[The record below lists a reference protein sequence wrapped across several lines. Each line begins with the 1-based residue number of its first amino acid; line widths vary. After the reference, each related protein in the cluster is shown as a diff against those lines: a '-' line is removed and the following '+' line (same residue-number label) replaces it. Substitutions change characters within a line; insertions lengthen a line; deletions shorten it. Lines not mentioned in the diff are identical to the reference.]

1 MLVVN
6 IYDPWY
12 FDSKKFNKLIEA
24 LCWSVGYWSMQVV
37 KAIDAVSREQ
47 LVQIAAVM
55 GIGTAAPV
63 FSMAPL
69 RPAVLLP
76 TITEEDRVI
85 LNNVE
90 KVAKFLTSET
100 SKASS
105 HQVSTYIKNLKPP
118 AFILNLSN
126 LLVYL
131 NVWLHEWYKKTYS
144 YIVLLH
150 SLLFS
155 VEQIPDILLCLA
167 KLGNYLLHDYIH
179 HVVMWWY
186 CWQFSDI
193 VCMQFYCM
201 LLQ

>member
-1 MLVVN
+1 
-6 IYDPWY
+6 
-12 FDSKKFNKLIEA
+12 
-24 LCWSVGYWSMQVV
+24 MQVV

-47 LVQIAAVM
+47 LVQIAAVL

-90 KVAKFLTSET
+90 KVAKFLTSGT

-105 HQVSTYIKNLKPP
+105 HQVSAYINNLKPP

-131 NVWLHEWYKKTYS
+131 NV
-144 YIVLLH
+144 
-150 SLLFS
+150 
-155 VEQIPDILLCLA
+155 
-167 KLGNYLLHDYIH
+167 
-179 HVVMWWY
+179 
-186 CWQFSDI
+186 
-193 VCMQFYCM
+193 
-201 LLQ
+201 